1 MHGARRDFLL
11 GTCGAVVAALFPNC
25 GRAFSSSASVGAN
38 SAGATSAVAHGTWK
52 THAVDP
58 ALAARIKAISN
69 VFEVGK
75 AQPDYGYVEKLN
87 DGRGYTVTNYGFCTS
102 TGEVSTVIRRYSIGV
117 PNNPLKRFL
126 ALMRP
131 AHEQVSGLEDFPAT
145 WREQAHASDRLA
157 AACEEVAN
165 KLFFKPAMRAAQRA
179 DVRTPVGKL
188 VFYDTWLQH
197 GGDDDPDSFQTIYSR
212 TRRKVD
218 RRHHTEQDFIRTFL
232 TIRKEILLNPN
243 DSSTTAVWQQSAP
256 RVDALLK
263 LLDDNPDLVPP
274 VTVANAEISVVV
286 D

>member
-11 GTCGAVVAALFPNC
+11 GTCGVAIAALFPSW
-25 GRAFSSSASVGAN
+25 GRAASI
-38 SAGATSAVAHGTWK
+38 GATSAAAHRPWK
-52 THAVDP
+52 TPPVEP

-75 AQPDYGYVEKLN
+75 AQPDYAYVEKLN

-102 TGEVSTVIRRYSIGV
+102 TGEVSTVIRRYSIVV

-131 AHEQVSGLEDFPAT
+131 AHEQVAGLDDFPAA

-157 AACEEVAN
+157 AVCEQVAD
-165 KLFFKPAMRAAQRA
+165 KLFFKPAMRAAQVA
-179 DVRTPVGKL
+179 DIRTPVGKL

-197 GGDDDPDSFQTIYSR
+197 GGDSDPDSFKTIYSR
-212 TRRKVD
+212 TRRSVGD
-218 RRHHTEQDFIRTFL
+218 RRHCAEPDFLRAFL
-232 TIRKEILLNPN
+232 TIRKGILLDPS
-243 DSSTTAVWQQSAP
+243 DSSTAAVWQQSAP

-263 LLDDNPDLVPP
+263 LLDDNPDLDPP